1 MKKITDRNIINSLKN
16 KYGLDTIFSS
26 HSVEMELWEYEKG
39 EFISSPFK
47 TENYLKIVIEGSV
60 SVYAISDDGNQFSLT
75 RSNGLFLI
83 GDVEFCG
90 LNSNPYY
97 AEVLCPLKCI
107 CININMYSDQ
117 LKRDSQFLYYL
128 SASLA
133 KKLAQIA
140 LIDTT
145 AATLEKRVMNHLN
158 YHCEDHLL
166 YGIEKNA
173 FLLHCSSR
181 QLQRILNRFEE
192 NGIVKKCGK
201 GKYRLLS
208 ASALSALDSE

>member
-166 YGIEKNA
+166 CGIEKNA